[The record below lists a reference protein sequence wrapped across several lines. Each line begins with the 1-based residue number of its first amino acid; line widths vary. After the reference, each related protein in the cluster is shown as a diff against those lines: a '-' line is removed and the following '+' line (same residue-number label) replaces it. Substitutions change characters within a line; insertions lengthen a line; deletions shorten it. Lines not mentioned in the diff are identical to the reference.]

1 MGSKAPKPTDPRNI
15 ADASTSTNIGTAVAN
30 TWLGN
35 MSENTPY
42 GSTSVTQSGSTKYT
56 DPYTGRSYDLPTF
69 TRNTTLSPTQQGI
82 FDANQQSVS
91 NVAGAARDATWNL
104 RGSLGQPV
112 NLSGAPQ
119 PNVPTLQDSY
129 ITDFSAD
136 RAKVEDALFSR
147 LNPQLERDRAALET
161 SLANKGVKLGSA
173 AYDRAMTD
181 FGQTTNDARMQAI
194 LAGGQ
199 EQSRLANLAR
209 DAAMFGNSAAT
220 AQYGLT
226 AGERARQMEEQF
238 ALRNQSLS
246 EAQGLMGMGQPSMP
260 SFMGGNAGQIAPTNV
275 AGLIS
280 QYDQQKM
287 NAYNQKQSN
296 TGGLLGS
303 IGSLAGMFMLSDARA
318 KDDIEKVAETKDGLG
333 LYSYRYKGSPTTQV
347 GLMAQEVAKKKPGAV
362 ATGADGLMRV
372 NYKKALS

>member
-1 MGSKAPKPTDPRNI
+1 MGSSAPKPTSPRDM
-15 ADASTSTNIGTAVAN
+15 AGAATGTNIGTAVAN

-42 GSTSVTQSGSTKYT
+42 GSTSVTQSGSQSYT
-56 DPYTGRSYDLPTF
+56 DPYTGQTYNIPTF
-69 TRNTTLSPTQQGI
+69 TRNTSLSPTQQGI
-82 FDANQQSVS
+82 FDASQ
-91 NVAGAARDATWNL
+91 GAALNTANAAKSASGNL
-104 RGSLGQPV
+104 GSMFSQPV
-112 NLSGAPQ
+112 NLNGAPQ
-119 PNVPTLQDSY
+119 PGVPTLQDSY

-136 RAKVEDALFSR
+136 RTKVEDALFSR
-147 LNPQLERDRAALET
+147 LNPQLERDRASLET

-199 EQSRLANLAR
+199 EQSRLAGLAR
-209 DAAMFGNSAAT
+209 DAAMFGNQAKT
-220 AQYGLT
+220 GQYGLT

-275 AGLIS
+275 AGLMS
-280 QYDQQKM
+280 QYDQQRM
-287 NAYNQKQSN
+287 QQWQQKQQN
-296 TGGLLGS
+296 MGGLMGG
-303 IGSLAGMFMLSDARA
+303 IGGLIGML
-318 KDDIEKVAETKDGLG
+318 
-333 LYSYRYKGSPTTQV
+333 
-347 GLMAQEVAKKKPGAV
+347 
-362 ATGADGLMRV
+362 
-372 NYKKALS
+372 